1 MRFLDE
7 DEELN
12 PIVSAVNLVDVFLVI
27 IAALLIAL
35 AQNPLNV
42 FNNDDVT
49 VVKNAGKPNMEVIVK
64 KGKEI
69 KQYKS
74 TGDIGSGEGMRAG
87 VAYKMADGSF
97 VYVPEDGADSAESN
111 TTSNSTPSA
120 TNASRPSITS
130 GK

>member
-42 FNNDDVT
+42 FTSDDVT

-64 KGKEI
+64 KGKKI

-97 VYVPEDGADSAESN
+97 VYVPEDDQSASESV
-111 TTSNSTPSA
+111 TSEQ
-120 TNASRPSITS
+120 
-130 GK
+130 

>member
-1 MRFLDE
+1 MRFLEE

-35 AQNPLNV
+35 AQSPLNIYS
-42 FNNDDVT
+42 NDDVT
-49 VVKNAGKPNMEVIVK
+49 VVKNAGKPNMEMIVK

-74 TGDIGSGEGMRAG
+74 NGAIGSGEGSRAG
-87 VAYKMADGSF
+87 IAYKMADGSF
-97 VYVPEDGADSAESN
+97 VYVPEDKEASN
-111 TTSNSTPSA
+111 KRN
-120 TNASRPSITS
+120 NN
-130 GK
+130 

>member
-35 AQNPLNV
+35 AQNPLNT
-42 FNNDDVT
+42 FSSDDVT

-74 TGDIGSGEGMRAG
+74 TGEVGSGEGMRAG
-87 VAYKMADGSF
+87 VAYTMADGSF
-97 VYVPEDGADSAESN
+97 VYVPEDG
-111 TTSNSTPSA
+111 TSSSKQNSTS
-120 TNASRPSITS
+120 
-130 GK
+130 K

>member
-1 MRFLDE
+1 MRFLEE

-35 AQNPLNV
+35 AQNPLNL
-42 FNNDDVT
+42 FSTDDVT
-49 VVKNAGKPNMEVIVK
+49 VIKNSGKANMEVVVK
-64 KGKEI
+64 QGKQI

-87 VAYKMADGSF
+87 IAYKMADGSF
-97 VYVPEDGADSAESN
+97 VYVPEQSTSAQHLPTKGE
-111 TTSNSTPSA
+111 
-120 TNASRPSITS
+120 
-130 GK
+130 

>member
-27 IAALLIAL
+27 ITALLIAL

-42 FNNDDVT
+42 FTEDDVT

-69 KQYKS
+69 TQYKS
-74 TGDIGSGEGMRAG
+74 NGDIGSGEGSRAG
-87 VAYKMADGSF
+87 IAYKMADGSF
-97 VYVPEDGADSAESN
+97 VYVPEADKKSQPLN
-111 TTSNSTPSA
+111 TKMQ
-120 TNASRPSITS
+120 NA
-130 GK
+130 GQ

>member
-12 PIVSAVNLVDVFLVI
+12 PIISAVNLVDVFLVI

-42 FNNDDVT
+42 FSSEDVT
-49 VVKNAGKPNMEVIVK
+49 VIKNAGKPNMEMIVK
-64 KGKEI
+64 KGEEI
-69 KQYKS
+69 KTYKS
-74 TGDIGSGEGMRAG
+74 TGEIGSGEGTKAG

-97 VYVPEDGADSAESN
+97 VYVPDGEDN
-111 TTSNSTPSA
+111 TTK
-120 TNASRPSITS
+120 
-130 GK
+130 GQK

>member
-35 AQNPLNV
+35 AQNPLNI
-42 FNNDDVT
+42 FSEDNVT
-49 VVKNAGKPNMEVIVK
+49 VVKNAGNPNMEVIVK
-64 KGKEI
+64 EGKEI

-74 TGDIGSGEGMRAG
+74 TGEIGSGEGMRAG

-97 VYVPEDGADSAESN
+97 VYVPEDKQTDKPTQGGN
-111 TTSNSTPSA
+111 
-120 TNASRPSITS
+120 
-130 GK
+130 

>member
-42 FNNDDVT
+42 FSSDDVT
-49 VVKNAGKPNMEVIVK
+49 VIKNAGKPNMEMIVK

-97 VYVPEDGADSAESN
+97 VYVPEGDEAKA
-111 TTSNSTPSA
+111 
-120 TNASRPSITS
+120 NASQS
-130 GK
+130 GKEQQ

>member
-35 AQNPLNV
+35 AQNPLNT
-42 FNNDDVT
+42 FSADDVT
-49 VVKNAGKPNMEVIVK
+49 VIKNAGKPNMEVIVK

-74 TGDIGSGEGMRAG
+74 TGEVGSGEGMRAG

-97 VYVPEDGADSAESN
+97 VYVPEDGEVQTPTNN
-111 TTSNSTPSA
+111 TTVN
-120 TNASRPSITS
+120 
-130 GK
+130 